1 MTQGRKPIIGKR
13 IIESAQFNRTVADI
27 VQETGAKPNTVR
39 KVLRDAETR
48 GVFVIRRL
56 YKGRGNRRIEVESV
70 TSVTTALNALV
81 FGWSGKVS
89 K

>member
-1 MTQGRKPIIGKR
+1 MAAA
-13 IIESAQFNRTVADI
+13 EFNRSVADI
-27 VQETGAKPNTVR
+27 VRETGAKPNTVR

-56 YKGRGNRRIEVESV
+56 YKGRGNKQIEIESV
-70 TSVTTALNALV
+70 TSVTVALNTLV
-81 FGWSGKVS
+81 CGWSKT